1 MGRQVNSLE
10 QDKSRV
16 KTWKRKLKFQLLD
29 PNPSDLAMI
38 RLIDRTCEC
47 CNILGWI
54 VASGEMLIELGDSWF
69 IAKTMVVVRLLKFY
83 LV

>member
-1 MGRQVNSLE
+1 MGQWVNSLE
-10 QDKSRV
+10 QDNIE
-16 KTWKRKLKFQLLD
+16 WKPNVKFQLLD

-54 VASGEMLIELGDSWF
+54 VVSGEMFIELGDSWF
-69 IAKTMVVVRLLKFY
+69 IAKTMEVVRQLKKY